1 MSRKESKTDCFRRLI
16 EARVNKAIKMIRL
29 IGNCSKE
36 NVYEYSP
43 EQVSQVFDVLQDELN
58 QARLKYLL
66 PGKTKKRFSLSKPY
80 CPDSHEA
87 HLPTIY
93 LDLPDGTVLRATA
106 TAEDSYPSIDIH
118 LVRMGESQDE
128 KICFVEYNPNRDEGR
143 KLCVGCYLENSD
155 EPAFYESYHDDVKGD
170 ER

>member
-1 MSRKESKTDCFRRLI
+1 MSRKESKADRFRRLI

-66 PGKTKKRFSLSKPY
+66 PGKPKKRFSLSEPY
-80 CPDSHEA
+80 CTESLEA

-93 LDLPDGTVLRATA
+93 LDLPDGSCLRATA
-106 TAEDSYPSIDIH
+106 TAVDEYPSIDVY
-118 LVRMGESQDE
+118 LVKAGELQDE
-128 KICFVEYNPNRDEGR
+128 KICFVEYNQNRDAGR
-143 KLCVGCYLENSD
+143 ELCVGCYLINSD
-155 EPAFYESYHDDVKGD
+155 EPAFYDSYQNEEKGD
-170 ER
+170 